1 MDSLVKRAKRL
12 ALEENITYIEA
23 FLQIQQVGGLASLLS
38 PKFTLRTLLRI
49 NLMMRVKMR
58 TRRLLMMILSLA

>member
-38 PKFTLRTLLRI
+38 P
-49 NLMMRVKMR
+49 
-58 TRRLLMMILSLA
+58 